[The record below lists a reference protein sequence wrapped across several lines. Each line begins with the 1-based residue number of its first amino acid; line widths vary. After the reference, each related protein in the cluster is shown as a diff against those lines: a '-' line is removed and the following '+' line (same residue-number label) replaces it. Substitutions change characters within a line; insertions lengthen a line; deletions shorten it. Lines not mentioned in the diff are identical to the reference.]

1 MSTKKR
7 EKQFTWTG
15 VEGAVKVVLADI
27 VDSVLSA
34 TVCITVTAFSGN
46 LSKAKRKGKKIK

>member
-7 EKQFTWTG
+7 EKQFTWIG